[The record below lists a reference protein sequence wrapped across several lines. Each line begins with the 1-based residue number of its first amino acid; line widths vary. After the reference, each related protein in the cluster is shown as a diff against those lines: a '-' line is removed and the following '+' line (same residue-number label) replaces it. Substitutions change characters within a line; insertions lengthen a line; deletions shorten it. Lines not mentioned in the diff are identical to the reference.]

1 MIASKLAPTENILL
15 SQMALANRRNAQF
28 NWAKKV
34 FLVAVN
40 NRRNQRYCLIQ
51 MGAIKKSY

>member
-1 MIASKLAPTENILL
+1 VPSLIASKLAPTENILL
-15 SQMALANRRNAQF
+15 SQMALANRRSAQF

-40 NRRNQRYCLIQ
+40 NR
-51 MGAIKKSY
+51 